1 MPTTDA
7 SHRLSQGENVMELK
21 QMFAV
26 GFARLYQDLDIAAV
40 LSGIGVAWFA
50 TTVSRLIDGP
60 HDWQWFGAA
69 VAASIC
75 SALLTRRRERARSSS
90 GA

>member
-1 MPTTDA
+1 M
-7 SHRLSQGENVMELK
+7 HRITYHKESVMELK

-26 GFARLYQDLDIAAV
+26 GFARLCRDLDIVAV

-60 HDWQWFGAA
+60 HEWQWFGAA
-69 VAASIC
+69 VGASIC
-75 SALLTRRRERARSSS
+75 SALLTKQRERARSRSTV
-90 GA
+90 